1 MKGEK
6 IEVEV
11 VANGVEEVTEQMQG
25 LSDAL
30 SAFPAQVVIRG
41 CRDCR
46 IEIHPRQ
53 VVFLDRSKAEEE
65 KRRRHGSRARGPR
78 STA

>member
-1 MKGEK
+1 MTEKEK

-46 IEIHPRQ
+46 IEIHPLQ
-53 VVFLDRSKAEEE
+53 VVFLDRSKADKAEEE
-65 KRRRHGSRARGPR
+65 SPEAEAVHGLS
-78 STA
+78 